1 MNLTELVDV
10 VSDETELTKGRVRE
24 TLKLALDTIAKEVK
38 KGGRV
43 TIVGFGAFY
52 STKRRARIG
61 RNPKTG
67 EELAIPSARVPRF
80 RPGKTF
86 KLLVR
91 KAK

>member
-10 VSDETELTKGRVRE
+10 VSDEIELTKGKVRE

-80 RPGKTF
+80 SPGKTF